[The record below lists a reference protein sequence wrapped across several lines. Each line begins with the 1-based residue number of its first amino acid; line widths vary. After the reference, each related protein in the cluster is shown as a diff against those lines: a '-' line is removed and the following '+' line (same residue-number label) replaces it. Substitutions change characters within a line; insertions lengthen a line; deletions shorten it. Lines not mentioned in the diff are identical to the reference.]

1 MRQVTWVIDSSL
13 GGDIQVSPVM
23 QILPYFKA
31 YELMDPEYLVVNVG
45 TYLQIHLPYLRHT
58 WGKPLSVNSGCR
70 TPSYNKRIGGHPN
83 SFHLTY
89 NAKYKTDGCE
99 AVDIRT
105 RGWTKEERDD
115 FYNLAKDLG
124 WNIGVADTF
133 IHIDRGQ
140 DYGKPFTT
148 WTY

>member
-1 MRQVTWVIDSSL
+1 MRTVKWYHGNTTL
-13 GGDIQVSPVM
+13 TVSPRSTIM
-23 QILPYFKA
+23 PFFRA
-31 YELMDPEYLVVNVG
+31 YELMDQEDQVVKVG
-45 TYLQIHLPYLRHT
+45 TFLQIHLPYLRDT
-58 WGKPLSVNSGCR
+58 WGAPLSVNSGCR
-70 TPSYNKRIGGHPN
+70 TPQHNKRIGGHPN
-83 SFHLTY
+83 SFHLTE
-89 NAKYKTDGCE
+89 NPKYDTDGCE

-105 RGWTKEERDD
+105 RGWPKEMRDA
-115 FYNLAKDLG
+115 FYDLAKDLG